1 VAATHV
7 PARAP
12 RRDRARA
19 FGRSSCDE
27 GFQFETR
34 RCAACPPTSSSRAA
48 GPGEAVAR
56 GHACFA
62 IGAWLW
68 RSGEREA
75 SKRWFEEAVAAQP
88 DNWAFRRQ
96 KMVVADDAAIGNF
109 AATPEFFG
117 AVQKTAAEGKRY
129 YALIDMPGM
138 PSE

>member
-1 VAATHV
+1 MKRVAALRARRRE
-7 PARAP
+7 ARARDVSNAS
-12 RRDRARA
+12 RRTAWGRIPEEISKRA
-19 FGRSSCDE
+19 
-27 GFQFETR
+27 Q
-34 RCAACPPTSSSRAA
+34 
-48 GPGEAVAR
+48 GPGEAAAR

-75 SKRWFEEAVAAQP
+75 SKRWFEDAVAAQP

-96 KMVVADDAAIGNF
+96 KIAVADEAAIGNF

-117 AVQKTAAEGKRY
+117 AVQETAAEGKRY
-129 YALIDMPGM
+129 YELIDMPGM